1 MSKTT
6 LWHRHAVRAL
16 VVALTVLTAAFVA
29 PANQAQAAPYGVSAR
44 VGAVA
49 VTYTANERGRPYR
62 MGGTTPARGFDCSGL
77 VTYVYKT
84 RLHRNL
90 PRTADAQYRATLRIS
105 KKSMR
110 PGDLVFFLSGGRA
123 YHVGVYAGH
132 NKMWHA
138 AKPGTRVK
146 LVTIW
151 TTQWVGG
158 RVR

>member
-1 MSKTT
+1 MSKST
-6 LWHRHAVRAL
+6 LWHHHVIRAII
-16 VVALTVLTAAFVA
+16 VALTVLAATFIA
-29 PANQAQAAPYGVSAR
+29 PPAQAQAATSGVSAT
-44 VGAVA
+44 VGAAAVA
-49 VTYTANERGRPYR
+49 YTAQQNGKSYR
-62 MGGTTPARGFDCSGL
+62 TGGATPASGFDCSGL

-84 RLHRNL
+84 KLRRNI
-90 PRTADAQYRATLRIS
+90 PRTADAQYRASIRIS

-110 PGDLVFFLSGGRA
+110 PGDLVFFLSAGRA

-138 AKPGTRVK
+138 PKPGSKVK

-151 TTQWVGG
+151 TSSWVGG